1 MPTRGENRTEEGL
14 VCSVPKE
21 TGADTPALSGGP
33 CAQGTWSTTFRMA
46 RIRERDAHS
55 GGPIS
60 GESSWGCCGGG
71 VPGHLRDLL
80 PASKNFHV
88 ISPKFDSL
96 QMQTPAT
103 HSRTDSRG
111 TLVHTQSRGRET
123 SILICLRQRHP
134 SGPLVMG
141 PQSRAAPHRASQSSL
156 TGRISQL
163 SIRGSHICPAQ
174 FPSQGPHSC
183 SSWGLTAVNGVL
195 AGSR

>member
-33 CAQGTWSTTFRMA
+33 CAQGTWRTAFRMA
-46 RIRERDAHS
+46 RIRERAAHS

-71 VPGHLRDLL
+71 VPGHLRDFL

-96 QMQTPAT
+96 QMQTQAT

-111 TLVHTQSRGRET
+111 SLVHRQSRGRET
-123 SILICLRQRHP
+123 SILICPRQRHP
-134 SGPLVMG
+134 SGTSE
-141 PQSRAAPHRASQSSL
+141 QSCPSQGFTIVPHRKNL
-156 TGRISQL
+156 TL

-183 SSWGLTAVNGVL
+183 ASWGLTAVNGVL